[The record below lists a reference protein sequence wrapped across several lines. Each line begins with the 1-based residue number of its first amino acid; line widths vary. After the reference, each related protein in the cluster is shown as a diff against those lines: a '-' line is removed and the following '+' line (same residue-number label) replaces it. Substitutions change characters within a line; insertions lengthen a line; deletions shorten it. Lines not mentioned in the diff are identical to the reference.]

1 MLFSGVEFTVL
12 DQLLWAIRVMSKQQ
26 QQPLSKIVQTGQ
38 IFPFRSKLPQIDQSA
53 FVAQN
58 ATIIGDVELAASV
71 GVWYGCVI
79 RGDVN
84 EIRIGQGTN
93 IQDLTMIHCAERGQ
107 GTYLGSGITVGH
119 SAVLHACT
127 VEDNA
132 FIGIQACVMDDCIVE
147 KGAMVA
153 AGALVTP
160 GKIVK
165 SNEVWAGSPAKKLR
179 DINKNDLDFF
189 EVNRERYQRL
199 AREYNLEQYQK

>member
-1 MLFSGVEFTVL
+1 MKLLSPFLSYRGVMPTVH
-12 DQLLWAIRVMSKQQ
+12 
-26 QQPLSKIVQTGQ
+26 P
-38 IFPFRSKLPQIDQSA
+38 SA
-53 FVAQN
+53 FIAQTS
-58 ATIIGDVELAASV
+58 TIIGDTQIGEDS
-71 GVWYGCVI
+71 GVWFGCVI

-84 EIRIGQGTN
+84 EIRIGKRTN

-107 GTYLGSGITVGH
+107 GTYLGDDITVGH

-147 KGAMVA
+147 RGAMVA

-165 SNEVWAGSPAKKLR
+165 AGEVWAGSPAKKLR
-179 DINKNDLDFF
+179 DINEKDLDFF
-189 EVNRERYQRL
+189 EINRKRYVRL
-199 AREYNLEQYQK
+199 AHEYRDAQASDNSDS